1 MEKPFKLTAAVGLA
15 FMLLASAYA
24 SYPRFDNYYN
34 SRGYSTGEADITSVK
49 RAEERADGE
58 KYIALANQQVSA
70 AALHEFGFHN
80 RYIEKDGQEIYFYP
94 IPTGGPLYRYYL
106 DMVYEKASRQNI
118 SAAMDFA
125 GVNRAY
131 LIINKYWWASDKIIA
146 EAKMSADYWEKIGQG
161 EDYLFEYRK

>member
-15 FMLLASAYA
+15 FMLLASVYA

-80 RYIEKDGQEIYFYP
+80 RYIEKDGQEI
-94 IPTGGPLYRYYL
+94 G
-106 DMVYEKASRQNI
+106 K
-118 SAAMDFA
+118 
-125 GVNRAY
+125 VNNCGQSYGAH
-131 LIINKYWWASDKIIA
+131 LHLELEVSSSA
-146 EAKMSADYWEKIGQG
+146 EAWVQQLPSIKKYGKNWYDIE
-161 EDYLFEYRK
+161 EYLKHYGVTYGS